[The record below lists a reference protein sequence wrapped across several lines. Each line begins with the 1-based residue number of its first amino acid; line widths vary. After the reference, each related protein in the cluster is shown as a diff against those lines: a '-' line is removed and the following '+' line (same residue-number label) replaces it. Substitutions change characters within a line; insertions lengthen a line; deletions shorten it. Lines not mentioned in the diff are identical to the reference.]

1 MTIDE
6 LVDKVLSK
14 QKNEDEEEI
23 KTTFESFRYITSKEE
38 IQLELEDPKPAP
50 VSVLDVSEKKSIY
63 ELEPESFT
71 VALGDLQ
78 VIESVLKKHESIRR
92 DRIE

>member
-14 QKNEDEEEI
+14 QKNEDEEKI
-23 KTTFESFRYITSKEE
+23 KTTFEPFRYITDEEE
-38 IQLELEDPKPAP
+38 IQQELEDPKQAP
-50 VSVLDVSEKKSIY
+50 FSVLDASEKKSIY
-63 ELEPESFT
+63 ELEPEIFT
-71 VALGDLQ
+71 MALGDLQ

-92 DRIE
+92 NKI

>member
-14 QKNEDEEEI
+14 HKNEDEEER
-23 KTTFESFRYITSKEE
+23 KTNFGPFRYLTNQDE
-38 IQLELEDPKPAP
+38 IQQELEDQKSAP
-50 VSVLDVSEKKSIY
+50 FTVLDVSEQKSLY
-63 ELEPESFT
+63 EMEPEIFT
-71 VALGDLQ
+71 IALGDLQ

-92 DRIE
+92 NKIE